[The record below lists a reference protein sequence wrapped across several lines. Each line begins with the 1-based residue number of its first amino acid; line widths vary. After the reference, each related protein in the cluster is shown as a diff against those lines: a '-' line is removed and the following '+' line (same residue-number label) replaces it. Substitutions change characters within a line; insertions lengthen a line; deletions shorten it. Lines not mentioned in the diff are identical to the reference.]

1 MSKTYTESELLALG
15 LTKEQIDAVA
25 NQAPSITDAHNDVKD
40 EKPNNITSFSDVVN
54 RELTKPLSVT
64 SISDLKLQSA
74 GELVQLP
81 GFVEGEDFIA
91 RMRRPSLLAMVKKG
105 MIPNS
110 LLSEATELFSNGTS
124 NIGKNKN
131 TLDDMMNVIEIICE
145 ASLIEPTWK
154 DIRDNDIELTDEQ
167 LMAIFSYS
175 QRGIAGVRQF
185 RNQ

>member
-25 NQAPSITDAHNDVKD
+25 NQAPSVVSAADKE
-40 EKPNNITSFSDVVN
+40 EKASNVMNFAEVVN
-54 RELTKPLSVT
+54 NELRKPLSVT
-64 SISDLKLQSA
+64 SISDLKEQSM

-105 MIPNS
+105 KIPNT

-124 NIGKNKN
+124 NIGRNKN
-131 TLDDMMNVIEIICE
+131 TLEDMMNVIEIICE
-145 ASLIEPTWK
+145 ASLIEPSYNEIK
-154 DIRDNDIELTDEQ
+154 NANIELTDEQ
-167 LMAIFSYS
+167 MMAIFSYS
-175 QRGIAGVRQF
+175 QRGIAGVKQF

>member
-1 MSKTYTESELLALG
+1 MARTYTESELIAMG
-15 LTKEQIDAVA
+15 LTKEQIDSVA
-25 NQAPSITDAHNDVKD
+25 EESEGTNIV
-40 EKPNNITSFSDVVN
+40 EIPNRKSFADKVN
-54 RELTKPLSVT
+54 EELKKPLSVT
-64 SISDLKLQSA
+64 TIGALKQQSA

-105 MIPNS
+105 KIPNS

-124 NIGKNKN
+124 TIGNSEGS
-131 TLDDMMNVIEIICE
+131 LEEMMNVVEIICE
-145 ASLIEPTWK
+145 ASLIEPSWK
-154 DIRDNDIELTDEQ
+154 EIKDAGIELTDEQ

-185 RNQ
+185 RIQ

>member
-1 MSKTYTESELLALG
+1 MSKTYTESELIAMG

-25 NQAPSITDAHNDVKD
+25 NDNDV
-40 EKPNNITSFSDVVN
+40 ENEEVTAVVPASTKKTFAD
-54 RELTKPLSVT
+54 RVQEELEKPLSVT
-64 SISDLKLQSA
+64 SISSLKKQAS

-105 MIPNS
+105 KIPNS
-110 LLSEATELFSNGTS
+110 LLNEATELFSNGTS
-124 NIGKNKN
+124 TVSDSN
-131 TLDDMMNVIEIICE
+131 LEEMMNVVEIICE
-145 ASLIEPTWK
+145 ASLIEPSWQ
-154 DIRDNDIELTDEQ
+154 DIQAEGIELTDEQ

>member
-1 MSKTYTESELLALG
+1 MTKTYTESELLAMG
-15 LTKEQIDAVA
+15 LTQEQINAVA
-25 NQAPSITDAHNDVKD
+25 SQIDNESKEVKPV
-40 EKPNNITSFSDVVN
+40 KKSFAQKVEE
-54 RELTKPLSVT
+54 ELNKPLKVT
-64 SISDLKLQSA
+64 SISSLKKQAA

-105 MIPNS
+105 KIPNS

-124 NIGKNKN
+124 TIGDNN
-131 TLDDMMNVIEIICE
+131 SLEEMMNVVEIICE
-145 ASLIEPTWK
+145 ASLIEPSWK
-154 DIRDNDIELTDEQ
+154 EIQDEGIELTDEQ

-185 RNQ
+185 RNE